1 VTNAIPKGNTW
12 ELYGD
17 RYPDFWSEGTPVC
30 ALDPDTFF
38 PEGYNSHHREKQA
51 TRFCAECPYKKEC
64 LQFAL
69 ENDEWGVW
77 GGTTRYERTQMRR
90 KLGYA

>member
-1 VTNAIPKGNTW
+1 MTNAIPKGLGW
-12 ELYGD
+12 EIVGNRFPNFTD
-17 RYPDFWSEGTPVC
+17 KGSPIC

-38 PEGYNSHHREKQA
+38 PEGYNSHAREKQV
-51 TRFCAECPYKKEC
+51 TRFCKGCPYLAEC